1 MRVAKPT
8 CVSRFFCAGVTLGK
22 RGTAIQQRQGDIV
35 EGGRARQKIEMLK
48 HKTDLAVAHLRQ
60 FIAGELRDF
69 LLP

>member
-1 MRVAKPT
+1 VSAKPT
-8 CVSRFFCAGVTLGK
+8 CASRFFA
-22 RGTAIQQRQGDIV
+22 RASRSASGTAIQQRQGDIV
-35 EGGRARQKIEMLK
+35 EGGCARQQVEMLK